1 MIHVY
6 PNMLGHT
13 TSQRVSKFYRKHA
26 PRPPPP
32 PPHPKGLCWLTT
44 YHACLASA
52 IQFSQ
57 PLILIIHPSL
67 FLMTTQVY
75 YWSI

>member
-6 PNMLGHT
+6 PNMLLPLREFQNFTG
-13 TSQRVSKFYRKHA
+13 SMPQD
-26 PRPPPP
+26 PPPP
-32 PPHPKGLCWLTT
+32 PPHPKGLCWRTT
-44 YHACLASA
+44 YHACLASV

-57 PLILIIHPSL
+57 PLILIIHPLL

-75 YWSI
+75 YLSI